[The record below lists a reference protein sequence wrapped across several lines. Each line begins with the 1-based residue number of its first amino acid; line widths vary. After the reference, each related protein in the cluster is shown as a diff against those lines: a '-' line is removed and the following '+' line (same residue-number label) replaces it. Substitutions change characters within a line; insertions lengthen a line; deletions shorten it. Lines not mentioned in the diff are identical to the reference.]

1 MVDELVDRVPQF
13 GGATSCTR
21 CFLHII
27 NLVAKLIIHQFDVKK
42 KDLDAVFDGDAQ
54 EIQGL
59 DERAIEGEEK
69 EFTDSKDHKELQDR
83 LLKDNND
90 RWIDEVKLLSEEEY
104 NTLEE
109 DNSASQVSTCKGIE

>member
-59 DERAIEGEEK
+59 DEQAIEGEEK
-69 EFTDSKDHKELQDR
+69 EFTDSEDYEELQDR

-90 RWIDEVKLLSEEEY
+90 RWIDEVELLSEKEY

-109 DNSASQVSTCKGIE
+109 TIRPVKLALAKV